1 MERQLDNKGEGQ
13 LGKLGGEVHIEL
25 VKGVSVCVHVGVDV
39 AKGTCLSGADSG
51 DIKGVPGG
59 VVRATISADSPGS
72 RDVNERGSTN
82 LVRWADPLQSPGESQ
97 HGG

>member
-1 MERQLDNKGEGQ
+1 LTNSTVKSMSIK
-13 LGKLGGEVHIEL
+13 L
-25 VKGVSVCVHVGVDV
+25 VKRVSVCVHVGVEPSPNDP
-39 AKGTCLSGADSG
+39 AAASADSG